1 MQRPLPSPLIYT
13 RKDMIPCPFVYACN
27 DMIPCPF
34 VYACNDMML
43 MHSLRN
49 MLLFLNN
56 LGNCIWRK
64 GAYSGGRG
72 GLSSVR
78 KDKGR
83 KDVRFHYCTYDDA
96 LRARPQTKNMHTYA
110 CIHPR
115 YWSAYS

>member
-64 GAYSGGRG
+64 GAYNGGRG

-83 KDVRFHYCTYDDA
+83 KDVRFHYCTYDDDFIN
-96 LRARPQTKNMHTYA
+96 QY
-110 CIHPR
+110 I
-115 YWSAYS
+115 